1 MAQRTASDSSD
12 GRRWPKIASPTL
24 PADDPDYQLRCEF
37 EMEVAFI
44 EVAEAA
50 ERAGWNPTTV
60 ARAMRSLAKNYMLGR
75 EANGETDQQIEA
87 AKALW
92 R

>member
-1 MAQRTASDSSD
+1 MTMAKRTTPSIAAPTMPVDDS
-12 GRRWPKIASPTL
+12 
-24 PADDPDYQLRCEF
+24 DYQLRCEF

-50 ERAGWNPTTV
+50 ERAGWDPTTI

-75 EANGETDQQIEA
+75 EANGETDRQIEE
-87 AKALW
+87 ALAL
-92 R
+92 RGL